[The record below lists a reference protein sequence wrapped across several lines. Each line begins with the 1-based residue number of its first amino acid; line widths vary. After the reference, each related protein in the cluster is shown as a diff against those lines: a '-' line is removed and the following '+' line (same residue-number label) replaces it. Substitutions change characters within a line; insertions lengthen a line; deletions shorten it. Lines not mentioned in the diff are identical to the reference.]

1 MGNWSLP
8 SLTDL
13 YTNFLTYLKARDD
26 DATRMHDSRVTAA
39 TNVPDYAKR
48 WNATTQTFQNWLSAA
63 WSSIVLAVAGGG
75 TGATTAAGA
84 RTNLDL
90 YSTSEVDALVDAAMT
105 MAEND
110 KTTQVALTNAGTFY
124 DGPSVSLSA
133 GTWFIVGY
141 VLLYSESASAGVAFK
156 LWDGTTVYAN
166 TYLYSGVL
174 YAQHQVTL
182 CAIVTIGSTTTL
194 KISAAASVASACY
207 IKPSPSSYTT
217 ENKAS
222 SIRAVKIG

>member
-1 MGNWSLP
+1 MANWSLP

-105 MAEND
+105 TANS
-110 KTTQVALTNAGTFY
+110 TLTSSVLLSSANTYY
-124 DGPSVSLSA
+124 DGPSVTLAA
-133 GTWFIVGY
+133 GTWFVHAFAY
-141 VLLYSESASAGVAFK
+141 FSSVAATPDDLIRMK
-156 LWDGTTVYAN
+156 LCSSTTVYAGSASN
-166 TYLYSGVL
+166 DMLAQGRSMSVSAIITLGAETTIKLSAKCAEAGVV
-174 YAQHQVTL
+174 YMYP
-182 CAIVTIGSTTTL
+182 
-194 KISAAASVASACY
+194 SAAETNDGTQ
-207 IKPSPSSYTT
+207 I
-217 ENKAS
+217 N
-222 SIRAVKIG
+222 AVKIG

>member
-1 MGNWSLP
+1 MANWSLP

-84 RTNLDL
+84 RTNLDV
-90 YSTSEVDALVDAAMT
+90 YSTAEVDALVEAANT
-105 MAEND
+105 TAENVLSANVSL
-110 KTTQVALTNAGTFY
+110 TTDGVYY
-124 DGPSVSLSA
+124 DGPSVSLAEGTWLVIGTCVMSLSA
-133 GTWFIVGY
+133 GAYNGSYTI
-141 VLLYSESASAGVAFK
+141 K
-156 LWDGTTVYAN
+156 LWDGVSAAYITNLHQVGYNSYIDQRFSVPINDIITLGATTTV
-166 TYLYSGVL
+166 
-174 YAQHQVTL
+174 
-182 CAIVTIGSTTTL
+182 
-194 KISAAASVASACY
+194 KISAGKSGASTSY
-207 IKPSPSSYTT
+207 IMGTYS
-217 ENKAS
+217 N
-222 SIRAVKIG
+222 IRAVKIG